1 MDWFDSLIDWL
12 GALFQDFIEF
22 IYDLPIFL
30 IEGIVGLIVDLIV
43 EIPVPEF
50 LEDGMAEYV
59 TRFPDSILWA
69 MGITRID
76 DALAIVAAGVAFR
89 LLRKLLTLGQW

>member
-22 IYDLPIFL
+22 VYDLPVFL
-30 IEGIVGLIVDLIV
+30 IENVVGLIVDLIV

-50 LEDGMAEYV
+50 LENGLSDYV
-59 TRFPDSILWA
+59 SDFPDLVLWA
-69 MGITRID
+69 MDITSVD
-76 DALAIVAAGVAFR
+76 DALLVVASGVSFR
-89 LLRKLLTLGQW
+89 LLRKLFTLGQW